1 MKEKLDYRK
10 SGFRFVK
17 INWIFVVFILVSIFS
32 DLEQYFL
39 TKLIERF
46 SKIVTYKDA
55 TLIKSTV
62 IFFTLWAVISF
73 FLRFSRSKIKA
84 KVSCMW
90 NIRVKKD
97 LMENILSRDP
107 IYFESKDK
115 ASYISLFNNDLK
127 FIEENYIFAIDRI
140 VSSIFLLILCLGYGF
155 TINVEITMII
165 FAFGI
170 IIMIIS
176 KIISSLSSNENENY
190 MNSLNSYNEIL
201 NDSFYGYGTLF
212 RFNKTSHF
220 LKKFDQKTRENEKI
234 HEKSV
239 FLNGSRISIINE
251 SSLILQTF
259 LMLLSALFVYWGK
272 IEDFYFPVLLSLMN
286 IIIWPMQEI
295 ADSYGDINSTKKIRQ
310 RIQDDYSKKEDG
322 IDSLNSF
329 DADNSTKDQD
339 ILFADVSFSYTSKE
353 ILDKASFTINKDEHV
368 IISGASGT
376 GKSTIFKLI
385 TKELTAKSGN
395 IFIKNNNID
404 TLSRKEIYEDISIVA
419 QKPMIFRDSILA
431 NIVLFETPDEI
442 DYEKLDQAIKKSGL
456 YKLLDTL
463 EDGYH
468 TVIKDAGSNL
478 SGGEMQRIEIARA
491 LYKDSSIIL
500 IDEATSALDLK
511 MASELEKIFAK
522 LDKTIISISHRRDI
536 DYSRYY
542 DKIIEIKDKKT
553 VETKDFELVWRKHSL
568 IIE

>member
-385 TKELTAKSGN
+385 TKELTAKFGN

-404 TLSRKEIYEDISIVA
+404 ALSRQEIYENISIVA

-442 DYEKLDQAIKKSGL
+442 DYEKLDKAIKKSGL

-553 VETKDFELVWRKHSL
+553 VETKDFELV
-568 IIE
+568 